1 MKNFNLRSI
10 VLKPIFNSTK
20 EKEKQEVSLN
30 YLIDD
35 KLSNKDLIYQLSA
48 LMMTLPLI
56 TGLLLLWFNF

>member
-1 MKNFNLRSI
+1 MKNFNLRSV

-20 EKEKQEVSLN
+20 GKQKQEVSLN

-35 KLSNKDLIYQLSA
+35 KLSNRDVIYQLTA

-56 TGLLLLWFNF
+56 TGLLLLWFNI